1 LYFRGYEP
9 ATIARDFLEYL
20 RRCMLLKIDAEANQ
34 ILDLPDEQ
42 VSEILTQIKDLS
54 SRYLISSVSRVERSI
69 MSLRNS
75 FQARILLESELIRL
89 SLGQE
94 IFAAEELEKRVEALE
109 QKIASFK
116 RFPAGVGAG
125 ARPVKTVVPARR
137 RSSVEHPPE
146 PVSSNLVKDPTL
158 DFKNAVNA
166 RSRVCSALL
175 VNSKLNKPE
184 NGLLQVVLEQEFAV
198 NKLREEKNMA
208 ILLEAAKEVFGK
220 VARVIVNTPDKTGKK
235 PESSKPQNK
244 ISHREQIAQIDEA
257 ARKKVLQKP
266 AIADAIDVFGGE
278 ILDIEN

>member
-1 LYFRGYEP
+1 
-9 ATIARDFLEYL
+9 
-20 RRCMLLKIDAEANQ
+20 
-34 ILDLPDEQ
+34 
-42 VSEILTQIKDLS
+42 
-54 SRYLISSVSRVERSI
+54 

-220 VARVIVNTPDKTGKK
+220 VARVIVNTPDKTGQK